1 MQFVD
6 QIKDSQSLFTYPTGL
21 GTTNYTDPAYTPIFS
36 ENIQQLFGEN
46 QQLYQQ
52 ALQSC
57 GNDVS
62 CLYDAALTLDLQAAV
77 SGKDVATQYQETT
90 TQLGRIHIQDLDFRF
105 KSETVY

>member
-1 MQFVD
+1 MEFLD
-6 QIKDSQSLFTYPTGL
+6 QIKESQSLFTYPSGL
-21 GTTNYTDPAYTPIFS
+21 GTANYTDSAFTPLFS
-36 ENIQQLFGEN
+36 ENIQQLFGDN

-77 SGKDVATQYQETT
+77 NGKDVANQYQETT
-90 TQLGRIHIQDLDFRF
+90 TQLGIFLNLFC
-105 KSETVY
+105 